1 MRDIATLV
9 LGLPA
14 GVLALFAGVA
24 VYQSWS
30 PAMSW
35 ALLLGL
41 PVTAVAC
48 AVIVSR
54 LVRASERGVPQVVDA
69 PSRMLDLRDEG
80 RWLDNRL
87 KWARL
92 VEAEGMPQA
101 SPVARAGEPGP
112 VNVNDR
118 WLEELA

>member
-1 MRDIATLV
+1 MRDIATFV

-54 LVRASERGVPQVVDA
+54 LVRAGERGVPQVVDA

-101 SPVARAGEPGP
+101 GPVARAGEPGP